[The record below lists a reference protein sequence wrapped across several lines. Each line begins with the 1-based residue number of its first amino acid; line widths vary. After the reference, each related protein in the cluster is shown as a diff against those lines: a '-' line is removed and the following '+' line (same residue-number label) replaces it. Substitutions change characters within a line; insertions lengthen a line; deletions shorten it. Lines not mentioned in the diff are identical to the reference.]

1 MEAGNSF
8 VRNTV
13 YSSHLKIGL
22 PGVHSDIG
30 GGYRPKVREQLWMT
44 APRRATVRGNEKI
57 EIHPLWRRTE
67 EDAQELR
74 ENGIAREGTISIKAW
89 PAPRIST
96 REAETGA
103 QDYWITV
110 VMDRQV
116 RGELSLIALRV
127 MRELGVRHGVPFDV
141 ISNTDKRFQLPE
153 ELQPIS
159 EQILE
164 QALAGKEIR
173 LAPADEA
180 LLKVRYIHQSAHWT
194 PSGALM
200 ISKPAAMNRR
210 YVYPDHPQRGYPQ

>member
-1 MEAGNSF
+1 MEAGNSS

-13 YSSHLKIGL
+13 DSSHLKIGL

-44 APRRATVRGNEKI
+44 APRRATVRGTEKV
-57 EIHPLWRRTE
+57 ETHPLWRRAE
-67 EDAQELR
+67 EDAEDLR
-74 ENGIAREGTISIKAW
+74 ETGKAREGTISIKAW
-89 PAPRIST
+89 PAARIST
-96 REAETGA
+96 REAEVGA

-127 MRELGVRHGVPFDV
+127 MRELGVRHGVPFKSPDA
-141 ISNTDKRFQLPE
+141 RPQWALPE

-159 EQILE
+159 DQILE
-164 QALAGKEIR
+164 QALAGKEIG

-194 PSGALM
+194 PSGGLM

-210 YVYPDHPQRGYPQ
+210 YVYPDHPQRRYPQ